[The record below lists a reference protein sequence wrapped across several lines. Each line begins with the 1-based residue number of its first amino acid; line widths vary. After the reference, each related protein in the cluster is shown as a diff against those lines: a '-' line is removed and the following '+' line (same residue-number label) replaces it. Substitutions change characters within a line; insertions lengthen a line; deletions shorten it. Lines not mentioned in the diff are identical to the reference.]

1 MIGLNPIQSYRRR
14 APTMSIDAIP
24 PQRQNRTVVL
34 HLGNSV
40 SEYHAL
46 IATPEGMQEL
56 IRRVEIAD
64 SLNWGHLADG
74 HDQGCARHLH
84 FTRHQTYTRTLRHF
98 TGQPA
103 LVAIVRV
110 RCLDCGAV
118 FTILPA
124 FVVRYKRYDTDA
136 MEKFMTLLFITEDS
150 YRMAGVRQALGMDR
164 KHTGTWTALYADAS
178 AAINP
183 RPLWELVQW
192 FGQLSPTQFNLAL
205 GVAPPAYILA
215 DEKHMTQSGEKAYV
229 PMIYTPKD
237 ALIWWVDY
245 IQGVSEAELRA
256 SLERFKAV
264 SARLTKVLGAT
275 VDGWDPTQ
283 EALRAAF
290 PGITLE
296 ECHLHAL
303 RKLGEHLASFKQ
315 QRKKAGHPV
324 SAEEEASIRSA
335 FLRVLQAPT
344 PEAYQQALDD
354 LPAVFDLAPLV
365 SRKQSLIAKQAL
377 FQAWTMDCKLAV
389 VSTALDQC
397 MKFLNRKQ
405 DNMQTLHSAASG
417 LATMNA
423 WAITR
428 NCWRFLK
435 GAKRAGAAPLEL
447 AGADFLGIP
456 WMQLVNLVISMV
468 ATLPLAAGILGAS
481 T

>member
-1 MIGLNPIQSYRRR
+1 
-14 APTMSIDAIP
+14 MSIVVTP

-34 HLGNSV
+34 HLGNTLA
-40 SEYHAL
+40 EYQQL
-46 IATPEGMQEL
+46 IFCDAGRKEL
-56 IRRVEIAD
+56 IRRVEVAD
-64 SLNWGHLADG
+64 SLNWGRLADG
-74 HDQGCARHLH
+74 HAPQCVRRLH
-84 FTRHQTYTRTLRHF
+84 FTHHQTYTRTVHHF
-98 TGQPA
+98 SGERSV
-103 LVAIVRV
+103 VAIVRV
-110 RCLDCGAV
+110 RCLDCRAI
-118 FTILPA
+118 FTILPS

-136 MEKFMTLLFITEDS
+136 IEKCMTLLFIAEDS
-150 YRMAGVRQALGMDR
+150 YRMAGVSQALGMDT
-164 KHTGTWTALYADAS
+164 HAAGTWAALE
-178 AAINP
+178 AAETQAI
-183 RPLWELVQW
+183 RPIALWELVQW
-192 FGQLSPTQFNLAL
+192 FGQLSPAQFNLAL
-205 GVAPPAYILA
+205 GVDPPQYILA
-215 DEKHMTQSGEKAYV
+215 DEKHMTQNGEKAYV

-245 IQGVSEAELRA
+245 IQGVSEAEVRA
-256 SLERFKAV
+256 SLERFKAL
-264 SARLTKVLGAT
+264 SERLTHLSGAT

-283 EALRAAF
+283 QALRAAF

-303 RKLGEHLASFKQ
+303 RKLGEQLASFKRQ
-315 QRKKAGHPV
+315 QQQAGHPL
-324 SAEEEASIRSA
+324 SADEESAIQTA

-354 LPAVFDLAPLV
+354 LPAVFDRAPLL

-377 FQAWTMDCKLAV
+377 FQAWTTDRNLAL

-405 DNMQTLHSAASG
+405 DNMQTLHSAPSG

-435 GAKRAGAAPLEL
+435 GAKRAGASPLEL

-468 ATLPLAAGILGAS
+468 STLPLAAGILCAS